1 MALNEISLYAYFRR
15 NRCQGLIGCA
25 FDLCWR
31 HEGRLMMTLEE
42 MKQKKQEYGYSL
54 EMLSKLSDV
63 PLSTLKK
70 LFCGQTENP
79 RQVTI
84 EKLTAVFEAKAKAEA
99 RARAEVE
106 ARAEAKGYSTSVPAS
121 SVKENNSVYG
131 NNAFKPDNPFESQ
144 KQGEYTVED
153 YYALPDDER
162 YELIDGVLFKMD
174 SPESIHQDVVLYL
187 SSRLMTCALE
197 HGMPCHPYVAPMDVR
212 LDKDLKTIVEPD
224 VIVCCDPEL
233 TNESRRIFGAPEF
246 VAEVI
251 SPSSRKK
258 DAFLKLNKY
267 RDAGVKEY
275 WLIDPRKQT
284 VIVYLFYQDDDISA
298 YTFDD
303 TIPVSISDGLCEVC
317 FAPIK
322 VWIEAAL
329 HKPAAP

>member
-1 MALNEISLYAYFRR
+1 ME
-15 NRCQGLIGCA
+15 
-25 FDLCWR
+25 
-31 HEGRLMMTLEE
+31 T
-42 MKQKKQEYGYSL
+42 
-54 EMLSKLSDV
+54 MLL
-63 PLSTLKK
+63 
-70 LFCGQTENP
+70 
-79 RQVTI
+79 
-84 EKLTAVFEAKAKAEA
+84 
-99 RARAEVE
+99 
-106 ARAEAKGYSTSVPAS
+106 
-121 SVKENNSVYG
+121 
-131 NNAFKPDNPFESQ
+131 KPDNPFESQ

-322 VWIEAAL
+322 GWIEAAL